1 MSLQAL
7 KLTKENLPT
16 IARTIGVNPE
26 TLTLLAA
33 NRDRYVLFETWTI
46 GNDRTWSLIGE
57 TRFKSDFEFVEPE
70 SNRFI
75 DVKYIK

>member
-16 IARTIGVNPE
+16 IAQTIGVNPE

-33 NRDRYVLFETWTI
+33 NRDRYVLFETHTI
-46 GNDRTWSLIGE
+46 GSDRNWSLIGE
-57 TRFKSDFEFVEPE
+57 GRFRSDFVFNEPE
-70 SNRFI
+70 TNRFI
-75 DVKYIK
+75 DVTYTK